1 MNFTK
6 IFIMTYN
13 FFSATI
19 YYISMGKRKCQSNR
33 ASSDSPVEKRKTRSS
48 TVNENERKKLLNH
61 FDTCERNDVGDKIV
75 RTCKYNATSKIKR
88 STVHNLTKFYNKGL
102 F

>member
-1 MNFTK
+1 
-6 IFIMTYN
+6 
-13 FFSATI
+13 
-19 YYISMGKRKCQSNR
+19 MGKRKCLSNR

-48 TVNENERKKLLNH
+48 TVIDNKRKKLLNH
-61 FDTCERNDVGDKIV
+61 LESCERNEVEDKIV

-88 STVHNLTKFYNKGL
+88 TTVHNLFEFYNKGM